1 MGRTNPAVLP
11 VPVCAP
17 ASKSPPASTA
27 GIACVCIGVGM
38 VYPWSA
44 TARSS
49 APDSPSLVNG
59 MRAFVSSHTPPRG
72 RPVTAKRDKRRGR
85 NYEVEIDC
93 GKGTGTRAAG
103 CIIHGKQ
110 GQARLSSSKV
120 GSDSTFQV
128 CREAGILTR
137 QTGNRSASQSD
148 RMTKQAS
155 FTPQELEQLAERT
168 LEDYR
173 GRAEQFREG
182 T

>member
-1 MGRTNPAVLP
+1 
-11 VPVCAP
+11 
-17 ASKSPPASTA
+17 
-27 GIACVCIGVGM
+27 M

-103 CIIHGKQ
+103 RIIHGKQ
-110 GQARLSSSKV
+110 GQTRLSSSKV
-120 GSDSTFQV
+120 GSDSTFQ
-128 CREAGILTR
+128 GFLTR

-148 RMTKQAS
+148 RMTKKAS
-155 FTPQELEQLAERT
+155 FTPQE
-168 LEDYR
+168 
-173 GRAEQFREG
+173 
-182 T
+182 